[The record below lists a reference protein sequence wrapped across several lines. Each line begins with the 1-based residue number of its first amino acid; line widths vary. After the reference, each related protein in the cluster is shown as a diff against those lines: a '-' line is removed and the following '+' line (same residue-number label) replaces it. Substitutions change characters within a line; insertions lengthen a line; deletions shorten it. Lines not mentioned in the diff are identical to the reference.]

1 MPHVSIYGDPTKEM
15 SDGKIIVAVLLRN
28 TITKSMYM
36 SRSLKHTLC
45 R

>member
-1 MPHVSIYGDPTKEM
+1 MAHVSIYGDPTKEM
-15 SDGKIIVAVLLRN
+15 SDGKITAAVLLRN
-28 TITKSMYM
+28 AVTKSMYM